1 MAHELINTTLQNC
14 TFLRLLG
21 HCIVTTQIMLLAI
34 IPGGQEL
41 YANHPVVAICC
52 QTGDTLLKFKI
63 PWTCSA
69 AEHYPQYFY
78 TSYDSYL
85 PT

>member
-1 MAHELINTTLQNC
+1 MHCNNTAAA
-14 TFLRLLG
+14 
-21 HCIVTTQIMLLAI
+21 QIMLLAI

-69 AEHYPQYFY
+69 AEHFPQYFY
-78 TSYDSYL
+78 TLYDSYL
-85 PT
+85 STYLVNVFLKRLTFL

>member
-1 MAHELINTTLQNC
+1 MKSYSLWGVSFGQGSTQQQ
-14 TFLRLLG
+14 R
-21 HCIVTTQIMLLAI
+21 QIMLLAI

-63 PWTCSA
+63 PWACSA
-69 AEHYPQYFY
+69 VRFYQY
-78 TSYDSYL
+78 L
-85 PT
+85 GMNEV

>member
-1 MAHELINTTLQNC
+1 MHCNNTAAA
-14 TFLRLLG
+14 
-21 HCIVTTQIMLLAI
+21 QIMLLAI

-63 PWTCSA
+63 PWACSA
-69 AEHYPQYFY
+69 AEHYPHDFY
-78 TSYDSYL
+78 NSYDMY
-85 PT
+85 TRKMFA